1 MGNGQNIIRYS
12 NRDVTMTGARVQ
24 TDGLSKVR
32 HNNVNTGTSS
42 PPEVFQGL
50 IFISSNDI

>member
-42 PPEVFQGL
+42 PPEFFQGL